1 MNNISVTQEDL
12 NRAIHA
18 EASRFPGQEARVLEY
33 FQKDA
38 NALQEMQAPI
48 FEDKVVDFVI
58 EMAKVNEQEV
68 SLEELMRD
76 PDGADEDAASNN
88 KD

>member
-1 MNNISVTQEDL
+1 
-12 NRAIHA
+12 
-18 EASRFPGQEARVLEY
+18 
-33 FQKDA
+33 
-38 NALQEMQAPI
+38 MQAPI

-58 EMAKVNEQEV
+58 EMAKINEQEV